1 MLDGKGLQI
10 YAFSLFLLGQ
20 KDLALAEAKCLALQV
35 SNMDNTSRN
44 VALGFICRLLYNIKG
59 SDTTIE
65 TIMRFPRECFQNS
78 KIIFIIYAINAFRRS
93 DLLQTVLPLNNLVFL
108 SNEETDEM
116 HYLVALSKL
125 VTFFLSNSSS

>member
-20 KDLALAEAKCLALQV
+20 KELALAEAKCLGLQV

-59 SDTTIE
+59 PTGPNVIRYYYPFTPE
-65 TIMRFPRECFQNS
+65 NLLY
-78 KIIFIIYAINAFRRS
+78 K
-93 DLLQTVLPLNNLVFL
+93 DLENNLKGL
-108 SNEETDEM
+108 
-116 HYLVALSKL
+116 LGIKAC
-125 VTFFLSNSSS
+125 